1 MDPAVRKLAALPA
14 GAPVLVTGGAGFIGS
29 HLTAALLRR
38 GHPVHVLDDLST
50 GSLDNIAPLRQLP
63 GFRLTVGSA
72 ADPEIAAACVA
83 DAAAVFHL
91 AGMVGVRLLAATP
104 VVVMERNLRC
114 TDVMLRVC
122 AEAARPTLITSSSEV
137 YGHGPVPFRESDP
150 VRPGVPDGLRGG
162 YACAKAMGEWLAMAH
177 AHEHRLPVVVARLF
191 NTVGPRQPGDAG
203 MVLPRFVAQA
213 VRGEP
218 ITVYGDGSQT
228 RCFAHVEE
236 VAVALIDLLA
246 NPAAHGAICNVGSDR
261 EVSVLALANLVRDV
275 AGSRSPVELVPFAE
289 VFPRGFGDPPRRV
302 PCLSRLRAL
311 TGRAPER
318 PIGEIVREL
327 VVAARQELALPV

>member
-1 MDPAVRKLAALPA
+1 MDPAARLPTALPA

-29 HLTAALLRR
+29 HLTCELLRR
-38 GHPVHVLDDLST
+38 GHPVHVLDDLSS
-50 GSLDNIAPLRQLP
+50 GSLDNLAPVRHLT
-63 GFRLTVGSA
+63 GFKLTIGSA
-72 ADPEIAAACVA
+72 AEPEVARACVA
-83 DAAAVFHL
+83 DAVAVFHL

-104 VVVMERNLRC
+104 VLVMERNLRC

-122 AEAARPTLITSSSEV
+122 ADAGRPILITSSSEV
-137 YGHGPVPFRESDP
+137 YGQGPVPFRETDP

-177 AHEHRLPVVVARLF
+177 AHERELPVVVARLF
-191 NTVGPRQPGDAG
+191 NTVGPRQPADAG

-228 RCFAHVEE
+228 RCFAHVAE
-236 VAVALIDLLA
+236 VVVALIDLLA
-246 NPAAHGAICNVGSDR
+246 NRAAHGAICNVGSDR
-261 EVSVLALANLVRDV
+261 EVAVLTLANLVREV
-275 AGSRSPVELVPFAE
+275 AGSSSPVELVPFAA

-302 PCLSRLRAL
+302 PCLQRLRAF

-318 PIGEIVREL
+318 AIAEIVREL
-327 VVAARQELALPV
+327 VVAARQDVVLPV